1 MDRAKQ
7 MIAHIQRHDLI
18 SFDTETDSL
27 NPRKGQIIGFSVTG
41 ETGIGFYMP
50 MMLFANGELQNAKI
64 DDMECH
70 DIAKR
75 IIAMLVGKKLIGHNL
90 SFDARFVKNFY
101 GIDLTD
107 SIHADTMLMVHTV
120 QEDGVNSES
129 GHGVF
134 ALKEVARSIQTEIGI
149 DIDTEANQEQIE
161 LKESIRAN
169 GGSTTKDN
177 YEIFKADIDI
187 LSKYACADTDLAF
200 RIYEYYLQ
208 KIKDE
213 GLEDFFFIDEVMPLY
228 REVTIPMEDRG
239 VKLDLELIKSSR
251 EKIDLD
257 MTKYYNL
264 VVEDL
269 LGRQEVQNWIMQKA
283 IQEYPPNN
291 KGSYA
296 QELIAYFDLPLPK
309 SDVSGRYSITQANI
323 AKLPFTEDHPVIRFL
338 RDGTDF
344 LLEQDDL
351 DKISMILWKKDND
364 GSFFNI
370 QSKDQMGDIAFN
382 ALGIK
387 PLSETK
393 KGKPQFDDELIQS
406 IASQHSWA
414 SKLRIYGKLLKIK
427 STYMDRFLDAQE
439 DGRYYFYY
447 KQHGTVSG
455 RYGSDAQQLPRPKE
469 EGEDDPIVIEY
480 TNLVRAFFISDTGN
494 SFVDCDYESLEPHV
508 FAHVSGDEGLKDIFR
523 NNWDFYSTIAIKTE
537 KLHQYSADKKADNF
551 LRKLAPSLRNKAKA
565 YALGIPYGMGAYA
578 LGMNLGIPQKQAQTL
593 VDGYLNGFPALKQWM
608 EDSKRQAQTVGYVK
622 TQVGRVR
629 HLAKVKKIY
638 DSLGD
643 GITDWQVRN
652 MLSKQYGK
660 EKVTNIYRDYVN
672 GVNNSR
678 NVQIQGLSASIVN
691 RAAIAINRELKKRG
705 IIGWVCAQIHDQ
717 IVTEVPEQYAEE
729 CMKIVQDCME
739 NTTKISIKLKA
750 PRQACA
756 KNLHPMETWSYGHHT
771 LAHRQPSV
779 V

>member
-1 MDRAKQ
+1 

-750 PRQACA
+750 PPAIG
-756 KNLHPMETWSYGHHT
+756 KNWKD
-771 LAHRQPSV
+771 AH
-779 V
+779 